1 MNEYRIAVEMQPTGV
16 PKPTGF
22 GVFKDSSVVAFLT
35 EEQVRTAL
43 AKFDGMMATYL
54 GKPSPP
60 EAEQPSIETIRL
72 AGAVL
77 DAKDEGWDEALEAAA
92 LEAENWE
99 YGETAA
105 RKIREMKRLSRSEE
119 K

>member
-43 AKFDGMMATYL
+43 AKFDSMKATYY
-54 GKPSPP
+54 GSRPSPD
-60 EAEQPSIETIRL
+60 
-72 AGAVL
+72 G
-77 DAKDEGWDEALEAAA
+77 DLES
-92 LEAENWE
+92 
-99 YGETAA
+99 
-105 RKIREMKRLSRSEE
+105 K
-119 K
+119 